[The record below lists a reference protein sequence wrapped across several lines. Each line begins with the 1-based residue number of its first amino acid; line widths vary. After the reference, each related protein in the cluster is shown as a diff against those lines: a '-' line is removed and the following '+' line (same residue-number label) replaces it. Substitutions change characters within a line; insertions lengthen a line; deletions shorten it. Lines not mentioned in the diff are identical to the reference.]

1 MLRVHTGWSVMS
13 IAIPALKCIAILGAV
28 MTRMIEYIRKIE
40 IDLNLTYKSQISIL
54 WPDIID
60 LLQGASE
67 IFCSLLEPRVH
78 DRKKHSE
85 VMRIH
90 SATRQQ
96 QTFSAAHKN
105 CETAK
110 SATDLRI
117 NTLYHITLAILN
129 HVIGGFFCYFWE
141 RTTFRYFFY

>member
-1 MLRVHTGWSVMS
+1 MS
-13 IAIPALKCIAILGAV
+13 IAIPALKCIAILSAV

-78 DRKKHSE
+78 DRKK
-85 VMRIH
+85 
-90 SATRQQ
+90 
-96 QTFSAAHKN
+96 TFRGHENSFSHTSAANFLSGSQK
-105 CETAK
+105 
-110 SATDLRI
+110 L
-117 NTLYHITLAILN
+117 
-129 HVIGGFFCYFWE
+129 
-141 RTTFRYFFY
+141 